1 MTDSAST
8 SSDPNLSTPTQ
19 LNSANTAEA
28 VSLTAAQQALLT
40 EILQRI
46 RQQAILSGY
55 ADPYVPIVVRH
66 GNRRLFEEI
75 AGEAPRCNHI
85 QPEHLELLQ
94 AALERPETI
103 QGTFKIFIGSEEV
116 YRIQAGVIKT
126 DLLGLAARS
135 QSTLP
140 TSEPALKTQT
150 IENNASS
157 VIAEPTA
164 SSVEQK
170 SQTNGNFSEARS
182 IELPEAAHQS
192 PITGVKHPSMSEAPE
207 AIPPSP
213 IASTNANSSQPELE
227 RLQTQIQ
234 QLEHR
239 IHQLTGQLQSVQSSP
254 ARWLAQTEQ
263 QLQSWAHSIRQTVK
277 RAMAEPMV
285 RSMEAGLRQVIKMAG
300 DKQADGS
307 ISYDSIRDQR
317 YVIDGNRIAVSG
329 RETGQNGSPTQ
340 TAVTT
345 QTPVQLW
352 NRYTQNLQGT
362 PIQIAIQAARQAL
375 QDHKPANVVIQM
387 LHSDPQFQKIQAQQG
402 SQSAQRYAEL
412 VVGRASCQA
421 LQHLQAREN
430 IQVNH
435 PVRSTARQP

>member
-8 SSDPNLSTPTQ
+8 SSDPALSTPTQ

-28 VSLTAAQQALLT
+28 VALTAEQQALLT
-40 EILQRI
+40 EILQHI

-66 GNRRLFEEI
+66 GNRRLFEAI
-75 AGEAPRCNHI
+75 TGEAPRCNRI

-150 IENNASS
+150 IENN
-157 VIAEPTA
+157 A

-285 RSMEAGLRQVIKMAG
+285 RSMEVGLRQVIKMAG

-307 ISYDSIRDQR
+307 ISYDSTRDQR

-329 RETGQNGSPTQ
+329 RETGQKGSPTQ

-352 NRYTQNLQGT
+352 NQYTQNLQGT

-375 QDHKPANVVIQM
+375 QDHKPANIIIQM

-412 VVGRASCQA
+412 VVGRASYQA

-430 IQVNH
+430 IQVTH